1 MICKNCGSLNSDST
15 AFCST
20 CGAPLTESEPVYGNV
35 SQQYVYQQNSPQQNV
50 HQQYNP
56 QQSGHNYGQPQPQQA
71 PVLPPKKKKKG
82 AKIAII
88 IVVIVLVLCMC
99 PLGILGI
106 FAGVGAIF
114 GSKVA
119 DKYTANGIVNEL
131 EDYDVNDYFDTDD
144 YVEDEYYEESDG
156 IVNELEDFEVND
168 YFDTDDNNDVATDYI
183 ESAIDYSDYLGNFI
197 KEGGDPEWGPCYS
210 VYLSEFDGVNRTATF
225 SVDYIGKNASPCYTT
240 GGITVVLDE
249 FNSADF
255 TWEDSW
261 YNSGSG
267 TIRFV
272 DGDEP
277 VIELEMVQEVTAD
290 WNRASLATVDVIE
303 LYYEY

>member
-1 MICKNCGSLNSDST
+1 MICKSCGSLNPDSN

-20 CGAPLTESEPVYGNV
+20 CGAPMAESEPVYGNA
-35 SQQYVYQQNSPQQNV
+35 SQQNNFRQNG
-50 HQQYNP
+50 YND
-56 QQSGHNYGQPQPQQA
+56 GQAQPQQA

-88 IVVIVLVLCMC
+88 IVVIILVLCMC
-99 PLGILGI
+99 PLGIIGI
-106 FAGVGAIF
+106 IAGVGAVV
-114 GSKVA
+114 GKNVA
-119 DKYTANGIVNEL
+119 DKNQMNGIVNEL

-156 IVNELEDFEVND
+156 IVNELEDYDVND
-168 YFDTDDNNDVATDYI
+168 NFDT
-183 ESAIDYSDYLGNFI
+183 SLDYSDYLGTFI
-197 KEGGDPEWGPCYS
+197 KEGGDTEWGPCYS
-210 VYLSEFDGVNRTATF
+210 VYLSEFDSVNKIATF
-225 SVDYIGKNASPCYTT
+225 SVDYIGKNASPYYST
-240 GGITVVLDE
+240 GEITVALDE

-255 TWEDSW
+255 TWADSW

-267 TIRFV
+267 SIRFV

-290 WNRASLATVDVIE
+290 WNRSSLATNGVME

>member
-1 MICKNCGSLNSDST
+1 MICKSCGSLNPDSN

-20 CGAPLTESEPVYGNV
+20 CGAPMAESEPVYGNG
-35 SQQYVYQQNSPQQNV
+35 SQQNNFRQNG
-50 HQQYNP
+50 YND
-56 QQSGHNYGQPQPQQA
+56 GQAQPQQA

-88 IVVIVLVLCMC
+88 IVVIILVLCMC
-99 PLGILGI
+99 PLGIIGI
-106 FAGVGAIF
+106 IAGVGAVV
-114 GSKVA
+114 GKNVA
-119 DKYTANGIVNEL
+119 DKNQMNGIVNEL

-156 IVNELEDFEVND
+156 IVNELEDFDVND
-168 YFDTDDNNDVATDYI
+168 YFETDDNDVATDYNA
-183 ESAIDYSDYLGNFI
+183 SAIDYSDYLGTFI
-197 KEGGDPEWGPCYS
+197 KEGGDIEWGPCYS
-210 VYLSEFDGVNRTATF
+210 VYLTEFDSSNKIATF
-225 SVDYIGKNASPCYTT
+225 SVDYIGKNASPYYST
-240 GGITVVLDE
+240 GEITVALDE

-255 TWEDSW
+255 TWADSW

-290 WNRASLATVDVIE
+290 WNRSSLQTQGVIE
-303 LYYEY
+303 LYFYN